1 MWLSPHLTKVGEA
14 MRNNALRMAAVMSAV
29 VIGAAACSGDSG
41 GSGDSGPVKVGL
53 LTSLSGPASAAFAG
67 SESGLDAR
75 LEAYKAAGGKCSD
88 LQFDVVTADDQ
99 SSPQGALAASQKLIQ
114 QDQVDVLTEVSAYF
128 FGAAQYVTTGAK
140 DTPTMGAAIDSS
152 PQWLE
157 GNNNLFAAAAK
168 VPDFAK
174 TYAAQ
179 GEYWKKLGVTKVA
192 AVAYD
197 NKASQSGMEARLRS
211 ADAAGIERAYVNDT
225 LPLGSTDVGPIVL
238 GIKNSG
244 ADALFLPINPDT
256 AIAIVTGLRQAG
268 VELKSVVASTGY
280 GAELL
285 ESKPAVQ
292 AAQGMTF
299 TTQTAPVEMAT
310 PATTAMSDAFKK
322 YADNPSGIPSYSQS
336 MGWLSGDLL
345 IHALEL
351 VDCNVSSADFQSTLR
366 NNTTWNG
373 GGLLPYEVSFTD
385 PAQTEECMYMVDLK
399 GDAFVPQPDNSPI
412 CGKEISNS

>member
-1 MWLSPHLTKVGEA
+1 
-14 MRNNALRMAAVMSAV
+14 MRKNALRTAALMSAAL
-29 VIGAAACSGDSG
+29 IGAAACSGGDFD
-41 GSGDSGPVKVGL
+41 GSGSSPVKIGL

-67 SESGLDAR
+67 SESGLKAR
-75 LEAYKAAGGKCSD
+75 LDAYASENRKCSGT
-88 LQFDVVTADDQ
+88 QFDVVTADDQ

-114 QDQVDVLTEVSAYF
+114 QDQVAVLTEVSAYF
-128 FGAAQYVTTGAK
+128 FGAAQYVTTGGK

-152 PQWLE
+152 PQWLD
-157 GNNNLFAAAAK
+157 GNNNLFASAAK
-168 VPDFAK
+168 VPDFSK

-211 ADAAGIERAYVNDT
+211 ADAAGIDRAYVNDT

-256 AIAIVTGLRQAG
+256 AIAIVTGLRQSG

-299 TTQTAPVEMAT
+299 TIQTAPVELDT
-310 PATTAMSDAFKK
+310 PATQLMSNAFKQ
-322 YADNPSGIPSYSQS
+322 YADTPSGIPSYAQS
-336 MGWLSGDLL
+336 MGWLAGDLL

-351 VDCNVSSADFQSTLR
+351 VECDASDAEFQQKLR
-366 NNTTWNG
+366 ENTTWDG
-373 GGLLPYEVSFTD
+373 GGLLPYAVSFTD

-399 GDAFVPQPDNSPI
+399 GDAFVPQPENSPI
-412 CGKEISNS
+412 CGKEISST